1 MRGRIEEK
9 LRLDGAR
16 FDSLTLKPNLENM
29 LRLRLRALRDQ
40 LGYKLPALLLSR
52 SAQPA
57 GGPSLPEILLG
68 DDAEADAFVYS
79 LYADIC
85 AGLVPQDTLARVL
98 QLGRAYE
105 DNAEEALR
113 LARILPERPCVQ
125 RILIHLDRQLPP
137 SRFAP
142 YGPRVVPFYNYLQ
155 AALILAE
162 DGLLPPGGVVRVA
175 AEMVL
180 DHRFDA
186 DGLARSYLELR
197 RRGSARGDLLPALR
211 EAIDQLAQGARF
223 PAQDEL
229 LAMCTLL
236 SAQLPGVTPGTPPKD
251 APRDYL
257 TLVAT
262 HNPRRKRGLGEQF
275 LEPRQQ
281 RRRRQRADLPLH
293 RLAPGEAHQ
302 QRDRARV
309 VAGGPLRVI
318 VDVELGDEQA
328 PLELPGR
335 VLQRRADHPAGAAP
349 GGPEVDD
356 HRHRRLGQEPLQL
369 LVGDLDGLIRGR
381 EGCFARTTAASLV
394 QTTHR
399 DPVGLTTLM
408 TTEHK
413 RMGHEG

>member
-1 MRGRIEEK
+1 MDALERPAPRFVARWDLDKTYLRTNFDTLRDLVKTALERPDEKRTVPGAASLLRELSAAGGEIHILSGSPRQMRGRIEEK

-40 LGYKLPALLLSR
+40 LGYKLPALLRSR
-52 SAQPA
+52 SSQPPD
-57 GGPSLPEILLG
+57 GPPLPEVLLG

-85 AGLVPQDTLARVL
+85 AGLVPLDTLARVL
-98 QLGRAYE
+98 QLGRTYE

-113 LARILPERPCVQ
+113 FARVLPERPCVQ

-197 RRGSARGDLLPALR
+197 RRGVVHGGLVAPLR
-211 EAIDQLAQGARF
+211 EAIDAQAQGGNF
-223 PAQDEL
+223 PAQGEL
-229 LAMCTLL
+229 EAMCAHL
-236 SAQLPGVTPGTPPKD
+236 AERLPQEPPGTPPAD
-251 APRDYL
+251 TPRDYL
-257 TLVAT
+257 ALVAT
-262 HNPRRKRGLGEQF
+262 HNPRRK
-275 LEPRQQ
+275 
-281 RRRRQRADLPLH
+281 
-293 RLAPGEAHQ
+293 
-302 QRDRARV
+302 
-309 VAGGPLRVI
+309 
-318 VDVELGDEQA
+318 
-328 PLELPGR
+328 
-335 VLQRRADHPAGAAP
+335 
-349 GGPEVDD
+349 
-356 HRHRRLGQEPLQL
+356 
-369 LVGDLDGLIRGR
+369 
-381 EGCFARTTAASLV
+381 
-394 QTTHR
+394 
-399 DPVGLTTLM
+399 
-408 TTEHK
+408 K
-413 RMGHEG
+413 R